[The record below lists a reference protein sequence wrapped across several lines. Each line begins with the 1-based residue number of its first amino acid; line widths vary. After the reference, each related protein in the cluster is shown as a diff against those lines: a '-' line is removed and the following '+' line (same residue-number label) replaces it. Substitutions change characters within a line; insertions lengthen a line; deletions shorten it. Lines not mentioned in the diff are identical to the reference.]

1 MQLPVAE
8 EPTLR
13 DFESIHSCN
22 LEPSSGVVC
31 GAAAAVGVE
40 WLEFERLNRSQR
52 IQEDFGEGNLTLYN
66 IDLIQMA
73 LEQEAANQ

>member
-1 MQLPVAE
+1 MWRGGGGRGRV
-8 EPTLR
+8 TR
-13 DFESIHSCN
+13 
-22 LEPSSGVVC
+22 
-31 GAAAAVGVE
+31 VE
-40 WLEFERLNRSQR
+40 ILEFERLNRSQR